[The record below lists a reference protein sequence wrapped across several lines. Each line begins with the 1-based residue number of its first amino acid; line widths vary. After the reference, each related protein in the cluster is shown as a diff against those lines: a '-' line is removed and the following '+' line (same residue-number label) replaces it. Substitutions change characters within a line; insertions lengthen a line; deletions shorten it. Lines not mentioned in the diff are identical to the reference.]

1 MDSSVIWYAMLG
13 GLLGGIVMS
22 VMTAVARK
30 QDITQMSIR
39 VIEGAI
45 FTGDADKARKIGLF
59 THVVVMSA
67 VVIGGIYGLLFL
79 LFDISAGNAW
89 WVGALFG
96 VAHGLIGGV
105 VVGAAP
111 RMHPRMGGAGVT
123 PALASGSDIHLSSPG
138 PFAHNYG
145 SKTPAMF
152 MVGHVLYGTV
162 LGLTVALL
170 AS

>member
-1 MDSSVIWYAMLG
+1 
-13 GLLGGIVMS
+13 
-22 VMTAVARK
+22 
-30 QDITQMSIR
+30 
-39 VIEGAI
+39 
-45 FTGDADKARKIGLF
+45 
-59 THVVVMSA
+59 
-67 VVIGGIYGLLFL
+67 
-79 LFDISAGNAW
+79 
-89 WVGALFG
+89 
-96 VAHGLIGGV
+96 
-105 VVGAAP
+105 
-111 RMHPRMGGAGVT
+111 MHPRMGGAGVA